1 MPTGY
6 TLGDDAEFTS
16 DVDRPGVGARFTLSD
31 DTGVMPD
38 GNGLDTGVKFTL
50 SDDTRLFLME
60 VDWV

>member
-1 MPTGY
+1 M
-6 TLGDDAEFTS
+6 
-16 DVDRPGVGARFTLSD
+16 DRPGVGARFTLSD